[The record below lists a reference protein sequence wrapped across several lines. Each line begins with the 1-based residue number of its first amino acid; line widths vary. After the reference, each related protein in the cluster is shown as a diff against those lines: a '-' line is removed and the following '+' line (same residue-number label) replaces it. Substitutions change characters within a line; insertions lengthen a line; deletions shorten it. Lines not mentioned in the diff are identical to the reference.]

1 MKSFSLKK
9 HTKKF
14 LLSLFFSTSL
24 LAAQSL
30 QVDYYGVVSS
40 SADSNMLKMAQDV
53 FYTQLKSIDSIIVID
68 KRPDLSKTLDSIP
81 EPDAKSSRIAFYA
94 EIIEEQNSDGKPVW
108 NCKFDAITP
117 RDGITHSKSEV
128 FESYYKILVN
138 AKNSIEA
145 VLNEL
150 RGPQK
155 YIEDADSEN
164 LAENRNSSIDIESLA
179 GTWTGEPFT
188 DKIIILRGGRG
199 FVVYKNGAMMNIRIT
214 AGKSDSEIEVRQTGR
229 ANASFFTEIP
239 RETALLYAPS
249 ANPIVWNLKIT
260 SQGSLEGTKTTLITE
275 NGGASAKEGKISTV
289 WTRK

>member
-1 MKSFSLKK
+1 
-9 HTKKF
+9 
-14 LLSLFFSTSL
+14 
-24 LAAQSL
+24 
-30 QVDYYGVVSS
+30 
-40 SADSNMLKMAQDV
+40 MLKMAQDV

-108 NCKFDAITP
+108 NCKFDAITT

-164 LAENRNSSIDIESLA
+164 LAKNRNSSIDIESLA

-199 FVVYKNGAMMNIRIT
+199 FVVYKNGATMNIRIT

-275 NGGASAKEGKISTV
+275 NGGASAKEGKISAV

>member
-1 MKSFSLKK
+1 
-9 HTKKF
+9 
-14 LLSLFFSTSL
+14 
-24 LAAQSL
+24 
-30 QVDYYGVVSS
+30 
-40 SADSNMLKMAQDV
+40 MLKMAQDV
-53 FYTQLKSIDSIIVID
+53 FYTQLKSIESIIVID
-68 KRPDLSKTLDSIP
+68 KRPDLSKTLSSIP
-81 EPDAKSSRIAFYA
+81 EPDAESSRIAFYA
-94 EIIEEQNSDGKPVW
+94 EIIEEQNSAGKPVW
-108 NCKFDAITP
+108 NCKFDAVTP

-164 LAENRNSSIDIESLA
+164 LAGNRNSSINIESLA

-199 FVVYKNGAMMNIRIT
+199 FVVYKNGATMNIRII
-214 AGKSDSEIEVRQTGR
+214 AGKSDSEIEVRQAGR

-260 SQGSLEGTKTTLITE
+260 SQNTLEGTKTTLITE

>member
-9 HTKKF
+9 HTKKL
-14 LLSLFFSTSL
+14 LLSLLFSTKL
-24 LAAQSL
+24 LAAQSM

-68 KRPDLSKTLDSIP
+68 KRPDISKTLESIP
-81 EPDAKSSRIAFYA
+81 ESWPESSRIAFYA
-94 EIIEEQNSDGKPVW
+94 EISEEQKTDGKTAW
-108 NCKFDAITP
+108 SCKFSAVTP

-128 FESYYKILVN
+128 FESYYKILIN

-164 LAENRNSSIDIESLA
+164 FAENRNSSVDIESLA

-199 FVVYKNGAMMNIRIT
+199 FVVYKNGATMNIRII
-214 AGKSDSEIEVRQTGR
+214 AGKTGPKIEVRQTSK

-249 ANPIVWNLKIT
+249 ANPIVWNLEIT
-260 SQGSLEGTKTTLITE
+260 AQGTLEGTKTTLLTDD
-275 NGGASAKEGKISTV
+275 GGASAKEGKTSAF
-289 WTRK
+289 WTRR